1 MKVCVIIPTHLEKLD
16 GNNLKSFLQTL
27 RVFKNR
33 DIKVVIPDNINDDF
47 FKQYNVE
54 IIKVNHEWMSS
65 YAMYNEMSCKMEFYE
80 LFKDYDYILKCE
92 TDAWVFEDRLD
103 YFMGLGYDWYG
114 APWPHH
120 RNAVG
125 NSGLSLRKVSKMI
138 ELTTKYQYRRGDS
151 FLGNEDTWFCLTH
164 KNELNACPLEVA
176 VKFSLECRIPLYKP
190 MVDGIPM
197 GFHGKESFIYWD
209 SDGSKF
215 RRI

>member
-16 GNNLKSFLQTL
+16 GNNLKSFFQTL
-27 RVFKNR
+27 KVFKNR

-47 FKQYNVE
+47 FKQYDVE

-65 YAMYNEMSCKMEFYE
+65 YAMYNEMSCKREFYE
-80 LFKDYDYILKCE
+80 LFTDYDYILKCE

-120 RNAVG
+120 GNAVG
-125 NSGLSLRKVSKMI
+125 NSGLSLRKVSKML
-138 ELTTKYQYRRGDS
+138 ELTAKYQYRRSDS

-164 KNELNACPLEVA
+164 RNELNACPLEVA
-176 VKFSLECRIPLYKP
+176 VNFSLECRIPIYKP
-190 MVDGIPM
+190 MVNDIPM

-215 RRI
+215 RNI